1 MVSPLRRYGASF
13 PTRIISPQR
22 REDAKFSSLRIRGL
36 ADVAVLVFLQETKC
50 DTFARGPKFVLHFLF
65 FTTDSTDFGKAKTA
79 EHGLHFCILFA
90 TLLFFKVLMIYKS
103 ITIIS

>member
-1 MVSPLRRYGASF
+1 MV
-13 PTRIISPQR
+13 SPQR

-36 ADVAVLVFLQETKC
+36 ADVAVSVFLQETKC
-50 DTFARGPKFVLHFLF
+50 DTFARRPKFVLHFLF

-79 EHGLHFCILFA
+79 EHGLHFCALFA